1 LVYKT
6 NGAPFFG
13 ADFNQFTDTVSH
25 DPSRKR
31 FLGKLT
37 GLLALAGIAPRLVA
51 KSAAAVTAPAEIAR
65 PVVLR
70 PDSRAVARRAE
81 SV

>member
-25 DPSRKR
+25 DPSRKS

-37 GLLALAGIAPRLVA
+37 GIVALVGLAPRLLV
-51 KSAAAVTAPAEIAR
+51 KSAAAAPASEKAN
-65 PVVLR
+65 PVLVR
-70 PDSRAVARRAE
+70 PDSRAVARRVE

>member
-1 LVYKT
+1 MIYNT

-13 ADFNQFTDTVSH
+13 ADFNQFTNTVSH
-25 DPSRKR
+25 DPSRKS
-31 FLGKLT
+31 FLGKLSGIVALI
-37 GLLALAGIAPRLVA
+37 GLAPRLLVKTVA
-51 KSAAAVTAPAEIAR
+51 ASPAAAENAR